1 MAKAAA
7 QKLLLEVCAQ
17 LLVPIIRF
25 LLKGGVSWKEFS
37 ELSKAVFV
45 QVATDDFGIRGRPTN
60 ASRVAILTGLD
71 RREVRRL
78 REDSPPSPG
87 AAPGYMTRASQ
98 VLDGWHH
105 DPEFLGAD
113 GQPRL
118 LPLESNAA
126 GKGFG
131 DLVRKYAPALPA
143 VAMRKELRAAGAIEE
158 LPGEQLRVLTRT
170 YIPLRMPEER
180 VRLWGNSIRDLA
192 SAVGYNFTRASG
204 APALFE
210 RRAINLRVDARALPA
225 FKALLE
231 SEGQAFLMRVDDWL
245 SAHEI
250 HAPGEGSRLLRL
262 GVGLFQIQDQPQEQ
276 HEQ

>member
-1 MAKAAA
+1 MAPRQERAH
-7 QKLLLEVCAQ
+7 LLEACAR
-17 LLVPIIRF
+17 LLVPVIRF

-78 REDSPPSPG
+78 REALSNQ
-87 AAPGYMTRASQ
+87 AAASPGYMTKASQ

-105 DPEFLGAD
+105 DRDFTDAA
-113 GQPRL
+113 GQPRAL
-118 LPLESNAA
+118 SFDPSPDA
-126 GKGFG
+126 KGFS

-143 VAMRKELRAAGAIEE
+143 VAMLKELRSASAIEE
-158 LPGEQLRVLTRT
+158 SAGGLLRPLTRS
-170 YIPLRMPEER
+170 YIPRQMPEEQ
-180 VRLWGNSIRDLA
+180 VRLWSSSIRDLA
-192 SAVGYNFTRASG
+192 SAVGYNFTRPAD

-210 RRAINLRVDARALPA
+210 RRAINLSIDARALPE

-231 SEGQAFLMRVDDWL
+231 REGQALLMRIDDWL
-245 SAHEI
+245 SAHELTG
-250 HAPGEGSRLLRL
+250 AEGRRKALRL
-262 GVGLFQIQDQPQEQ
+262 GVGVYQIQDRPEDR
-276 HEQ
+276 